1 MIIVDKALEK
11 RHQQGNPIRVAIVGA
26 GYMGRGIA
34 LQIMTAT
41 PGMELVAVSNRTLS
55 EAERSYRQAGVD
67 SIKAVETV
75 AQLEAAMAQGQYA
88 ITDDARLL
96 CQAEGIDAVI
106 EVTGTVEFGAHV
118 VLKAM
123 EHGKHIVLM
132 NAELDATLGP
142 ILKVYADRAGV
153 VITNSDG
160 DQPGVI
166 MNLYRFVKAIG
177 CRPVLAGNIKGL
189 HDPYRT
195 PETQRGYAAKYHQ
208 KPRMVT
214 SFADGTKI
222 SMEMAV
228 VANGTG
234 FKVGKR
240 GMYGPNC
247 AHVNDALTLF
257 PMDQLLNGGLVDYVV
272 GAKPAP
278 GVFVLGY
285 NEHPI
290 QRRYMKYY
298 KMGDGPLY
306 VFYTPYHL
314 CHLEVPLT
322 VARAV
327 LFRDAALTPLGGP
340 VCDVITAAKRDL
352 RRGET
357 LDGIGGFTCYGLLEN
372 SAVCQVENLL
382 PMGLSQDC
390 CLKRDI
396 PNDQVITYADVELPE
411 GRLCD
416 KLRAEQ
422 TACFASSQ
430 VPVTLAQIE
439 ATAEVGVDSHYGQR
453 LPVATG
459 AS

>member
-1 MIIVDKALEK
+1 MIIVDRALEK
-11 RHQQGNPIRVAIVGA
+11 RHREGNPVRVAIVGA
-26 GYMGRGIA
+26 GYMGRGTA
-34 LQIMTAT
+34 LQILTAIV
-41 PGMELVAVSNRTLS
+41 GMKLVAISNRTLS
-55 EAERSYRQAGVD
+55 EAKRAYRQAGIEPV
-67 SIKAVETV
+67 KTVETV
-75 AQLEAAMAQGQYA
+75 AQLEETTAQGHYA
-88 ITDDARLL
+88 ITDDAMLL

-106 EVTGTVEFGAHV
+106 EVTGTIEFGAHV
-118 VLKAM
+118 ALKAI
-123 EHGKHIVLM
+123 ENAKHVILM

-160 DQPGVI
+160 DQPGAI
-166 MNLYRFVKAIG
+166 MNLYRFVKTIG
-177 CRPVLAGNIKGL
+177 CNPILAGNIKGL

-195 PETQRGYAAKYHQ
+195 PETQRGYAVKYHQ

-234 FKVGKR
+234 LKVGTR
-240 GMYGPNC
+240 GMYGPHC
-247 AHVNDALTLF
+247 THVNDALTLF
-257 PMDQLLNGGLVDYVV
+257 PMDQLLNGGLVDYIV
-272 GAKPAP
+272 GAKPTP

-285 NEHPI
+285 NKHPI
-290 QRRYMKYY
+290 QQRYMKYY

-314 CHLEVPLT
+314 CHLEAPLT

-327 LFRDAALTPLGGP
+327 LFQDATVAPIAGL
-340 VCDVITAAKRDL
+340 VCEVITAAKRNL
-352 RRGET
+352 KAGEV

-372 SAVCQVENLL
+372 SQVSQDENLL
-382 PMGLSQDC
+382 PMGLSEGC
-390 CLKRDI
+390 RLKRDV
-396 PNDQVITYADVELPE
+396 PKDQALTYADVELPE

-422 TACFASSQ
+422 NAYFAPSKT
-430 VPVTLAQIE
+430 PAL
-439 ATAEVGVDSHYGQR
+439 
-453 LPVATG
+453 
-459 AS
+459 

>member
-11 RHQQGNPIRVAIVGA
+11 RHHEGDPIRVAMVGA
-26 GYMGRGIA
+26 GYMGCGIA
-34 LQIMTAT
+34 LQIVTAT
-41 PGMELVAVSNRTLS
+41 MGMDLVAISSRTLS
-55 EAERSYRQAGVD
+55 QAERAYRQAGVD
-67 SIKAVETV
+67 SIKVVETV
-75 AQLEAAMAQGQYA
+75 AQLEEAVAQGQCA
-88 ITDDARLL
+88 ITDDAMLP
-96 CQAEGIDAVI
+96 CQAGPIDAVI
-106 EVTGTVEFGAHV
+106 EVTGTIEFGARV
-118 VLKAM
+118 ALEAI
-123 EHGKHIVLM
+123 EHGKHVVLM

-153 VITNSDG
+153 VITDSDG

-166 MNLYRFVKAIG
+166 MNLYRFVRAIG
-177 CRPVLAGNIKGL
+177 CAPLLAGNIKGL

-222 SMEMAV
+222 SMEMAT

-234 FKVGKR
+234 FKAGQR
-240 GMYGPNC
+240 GMYGPHC
-247 AHVNDALTLF
+247 THVKDALTLF
-257 PMDQLLNGGLVDYVV
+257 PTSQLLDGGLVDYLV
-272 GAKPAP
+272 GAEPAP

-290 QRRYMKYY
+290 QQRYMKYY

-327 LFRDAALTPLGGP
+327 LFQDAALTPLAGP
-340 VCDVITAAKRDL
+340 VCDVIAAAKRDL
-352 RRGET
+352 RSGET

-372 SAVCQVENLL
+372 SEVCQVENLL
-382 PMGLSQDC
+382 PMGLSQGC
-390 CLKRDI
+390 RLKTDI
-396 PNDQVITYADVELPE
+396 AKDQVITYADVALPE

-422 TACFASSQ
+422 AAYFTSS
-430 VPVTLAQIE
+430 
-439 ATAEVGVDSHYGQR
+439 
-453 LPVATG
+453 
-459 AS
+459 

>member
-11 RHQQGNPIRVAIVGA
+11 RHEQGNPIRVAMVGA

-34 LQIMTAT
+34 LQIVTAT
-41 PGMELVAVSNRTLS
+41 RGMKLVAISNRTLL
-55 EAERSYRQAGVD
+55 EAERAYRQAGVD
-67 SIKAVETV
+67 TIKAVETV
-75 AQLEAAMAQGQYA
+75 TQLEAVVAQGQVA
-88 ITDDARLL
+88 ITDDAMLL
-96 CQAEGIDAVI
+96 CRAEGIDAVV
-106 EVTGTVEFGAHV
+106 EVTGTIEFGAQV
-118 VLKAM
+118 ALKAI
-123 EHGKHIVLM
+123 EHGKHVILM

-177 CRPVLAGNIKGL
+177 CNPVLAGNIKGL

-195 PETQRGYAAKYHQ
+195 PETQKGYAAKYHQ

-222 SMEMAV
+222 SMEMAT

-234 FKVGKR
+234 FRVGKR
-240 GMYGPNC
+240 GMYGYHC
-247 AHVNDALTLF
+247 AHVRDALTLF
-257 PMDQLLNGGLVDYVV
+257 PMDQLLSGGLVDYIV
-272 GAKPAP
+272 GAEPAS

-285 NEHPI
+285 SEHPI
-290 QRRYMKYY
+290 QQRYMKYY

-327 LFRDAALTPLGGP
+327 LFRDAALTPLAGP
-340 VCDVITAAKRDL
+340 VCDVITTAKRDL
-352 RRGET
+352 EAGEV

-372 SAVCQVENLL
+372 SPVCQTENLL
-382 PMGLSQDC
+382 PMGLSEGC
-390 CLKRDI
+390 RLKRDI
-396 PNDQVITYADVELPE
+396 PRDQVITYADVDLPE

-416 KLRAEQ
+416 RLRVEQ
-422 TACFASSQ
+422 NNHFLS
-430 VPVTLAQIE
+430 
-439 ATAEVGVDSHYGQR
+439 
-453 LPVATG
+453 
-459 AS
+459 